1 MLYRKLLILIYK
13 KISKVY
19 VMIFGRK
26 IMQPI
31 NNLIFSL
38 SLKGKGYMNYGSFK
52 DSGEKLFINLIKD
65 ELK

>member
-1 MLYRKLLILIYK
+1 
-13 KISKVY
+13 
-19 VMIFGRK
+19 MIFGRK

-52 DSGEKLFINLIKD
+52 DSGEKFRL
-65 ELK
+65 LKSKIRTKFQFRQDN